1 MSVVSKNIT
10 AGKNVIAV
18 TGDLMAGYGSFQG
31 GVG

>member
-10 AGKNVIAV
+10 AGKNVIVV
-18 TGDLMAGYGSFQG
+18 TGSSLAAYGSLEG